1 MHDGGNLSLSCSCPC
16 PKLDGRRPKRE
27 SGEDR
32 KGNAYSTRYRPVMHK
47 QGWTEN
53 SLLSCSK
60 HVWSAQFSVN
70 FCFSLQTHTHT
81 HKSWVLEGKNSLLWG
96 MPGKVQHDFF
106 FYCRW
111 PSCDMIFHHLVTGT
125 SISGGCKKAT
135 MKNVLVNKEEV
146 SLKKETCN
154 AESWGTKYLT

>member
-53 SLLSCSK
+53 PLLFCSK

-70 FCFSLQTHTHT
+70 FCFSLQTHT

-106 FYCRW
+106 FFFTGGDHHGIWFFITSLLGLQYRGDVRRRRW
-111 PSCDMIFHHLVTGT
+111 KMSSLTR
-125 SISGGCKKAT
+125 KKW
-135 MKNVLVNKEEV
+135 V
-146 SLKKETCN
+146 
-154 AESWGTKYLT
+154 